1 VGPRPVTEALAIAGA
16 LGLDRAALAARL
28 ATLRLG
34 DPSHVGLRIGAP
46 AARALA
52 LYFRITACAA

>member
-1 VGPRPVTEALAIAGA
+1 VAIATA
-16 LGLDRAALAARL
+16 LGLDGAALEARL
-28 ATLRLG
+28 ATLGLR

-52 LYFRITACAA
+52 LYFRVTAS